1 METVRFDELNLCP
14 EILRGIKEM
23 GFEEASPIQTQAI
36 PVAMEGYDII
46 GQAQTGTGKT
56 AAFGIPVLEK
66 VSRNKEIK
74 HPQALILCPTREL
87 AVQAAD
93 DTYSIEDK
101 AALQAEIDQLV
112 AELSGSIE

>member
-36 PVAMEGYDII
+36 PVAMEGYDVI

-66 VSRNKEIK
+66 VNRNKDVK

-87 AVQAAD
+87 AVQAA
-93 DTYSIEDK
+93 E
-101 AALQAEIDQLV
+101 EIRKLANICMV
-112 AELSGSIE
+112 